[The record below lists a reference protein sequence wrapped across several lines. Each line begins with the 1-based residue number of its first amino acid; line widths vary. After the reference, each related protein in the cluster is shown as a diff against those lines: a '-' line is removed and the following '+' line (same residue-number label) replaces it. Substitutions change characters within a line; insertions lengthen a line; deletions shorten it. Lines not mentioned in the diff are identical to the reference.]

1 MKMPAQ
7 WLVLSAKFAALA
19 PREKWL
25 VAGAIV
31 LGSGLGGYSLW
42 VEPALR
48 SRDLLTKQIAQYQ
61 ADLATAATQ
70 TQELRVRAT
79 DPDAANRKAL
89 QEARDKL
96 LVLDQEVKSYQG
108 MLVPPDQAA
117 RLLQSLLA
125 RHRGL
130 ELVSLETLPPT
141 SLVAPVEKADE
152 PKGDAKA
159 AAAPKAA
166 RPASPGGNIYKH
178 GIDIRVAGSF
188 NDLLAWLGELEQ
200 GPQKLIWGQMNLA
213 AQTYPRSV
221 LTLRVYTLSL
231 DSTWLV
237 L

>member
-7 WLVLSAKFAALA
+7 WLALSAKFAALA

-25 VAGAIV
+25 VAGAVV
-31 LGSGLGGYSLW
+31 LGSALGGYSLW

-48 SRDLLTKQIAQYQ
+48 SRELLTKQIAQYQ
-61 ADLATAATQ
+61 ADLVAAAAQ
-70 TQELRVRAT
+70 SQELRTRSA
-79 DPDAANRKAL
+79 DPDAGSRKAL

-96 LVLDQEVKSYQG
+96 LVLDQEVKSYQSV
-108 MLVPPDQAA
+108 LVPPDQAA

-130 ELVSLETLPPT
+130 ELVSLETLPPVP
-141 SLVAPVEKADE
+141 LVPPPDKAEE
-152 PKGDAKA
+152 PKREAKP
-159 AAAPKAA
+159 AAPKAV
-166 RPASPGGNIYKH
+166 RPADPGSNIYKH
-178 GIDIRVAGSF
+178 GIDIRVGGSF
-188 NDLLAWLGELEQ
+188 NDLLAWLGDLER

-213 AQTYPRSV
+213 TQTYPRSV